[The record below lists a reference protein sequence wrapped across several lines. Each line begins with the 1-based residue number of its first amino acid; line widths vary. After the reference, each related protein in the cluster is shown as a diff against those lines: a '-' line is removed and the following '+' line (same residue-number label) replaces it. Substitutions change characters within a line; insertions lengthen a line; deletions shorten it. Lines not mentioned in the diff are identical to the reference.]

1 MKRSKTQAVYRF
13 LPEMWISEKDDSER
27 AVSAKI
33 KNWNYIKMSDIYE
46 DFIEGEIKRQIK
58 LFGDRGGD
66 ISAFDL
72 SPDTHSFSIVET
84 ACNEGI
90 PDIIGEISPLVFYCS
105 SCGAVSDLRNPD
117 AVDKYTWKCKN
128 PDCGKWAVKQLQM
141 IYACECGY
149 AQPIKIPHVQG
160 VKNFK
165 FRPNET
171 QYKMF
176 YRSGNSEKPAE
187 FVQIC
192 PNCNSRLV
200 PDNANSG
207 RNYKPFTLK
216 VINLVDQRNGQFY
229 KKGIDAQK
237 TIVCRWFDKLSTAD
251 YEEIL
256 NNIELAFSDAFKS
269 DAQRRN
275 VKQQVRAL
283 IDAGMLPPE
292 MFESA
297 VNNMLQNAPNTKSVE
312 RYVAICD
319 DLFSR
324 KKTENPVGYAEWL
337 SHFSFKLMQYDT
349 LKYAKRIITLEEA
362 IQRQLDMEFIDSP
375 EEVTALNKKM
385 GIANMQVSCDIQIIN
400 CTYGYSRRVAD
411 PKNST
416 NKNCRLKLNAY
427 DRTRDGTANLVYGAK
442 LDTEGILFEINAIS
456 CLDSAEGA
464 MYEIPEHV
472 KPILRKSQLFTVIP
486 RIYCEQ
492 CGSYEIPYCAECGKP
507 MECDENVRLHCSCG
521 APFHVQCFE
530 GHRACRVENWY
541 IPTSRMYTMIN
552 QNIHAAF
559 KQDTADLVMCIMG
572 SALYI
577 AQPCIVRTEG
587 VEVFFN
593 QIDCFSRLPA
603 TAKENTKKYAVY
615 LGEKCDGTC
624 SNAKIGRCIAD
635 SSMACL
641 PKAFYTLLPGF
652 RPQPHK
658 GLEYGDVAA
667 QINVG
672 SCAYE
677 MKGIIKKNTMNSGR
691 TSKSVDVLL
700 NTHLL
705 STSKAGEEII
715 RQFVEQGLVD
725 NRVDLIAVIAPQ
737 YFDNSFKGTLR
748 FLAKLGGKK
757 VMFIELDDVARLIEG
772 NSAID
777 V

>member
-13 LPEMWISEKDDSER
+13 LPEMWISEKGDSER

-33 KNWNYIKMSDIYE
+33 KNWNYIKMSGIYE

-66 ISAFDL
+66 ISAFDI
-72 SPDTHSFSIVET
+72 SPDTHSFTIVET

-105 SCGAVSDLRNPD
+105 SCGAVTDLRNPD

-149 AQPIKIPHVQG
+149 AQPIKVPYVQG
-160 VKNFK
+160 VKDFK

-237 TIVCRWFDKLSTAD
+237 TIVCRWFEKLSTAD

-256 NNIELAFSDAFKS
+256 DNIELAFSDAFKS
-269 DAQRRN
+269 NAQRRN
-275 VKQQVRAL
+275 VEQQVRAL

-312 RYVAICD
+312 RYVAMCD
-319 DLFSR
+319 DLFAR
-324 KKTENPVGYAEWL
+324 KKAEDPAGYTEWL

-362 IQRQLDMEFIDSP
+362 IKRQLDMEFIDSP
-375 EEVTALNKKM
+375 EEITALNDKL

-442 LDTEGILFEINAIS
+442 LDTEGILFEISQRRIIEWLYENKIIGEEQLPDLDDDVSVKKWFAEYVHSDVITMFGEIDDSEKITKNVFALLHSMSHAFMNAAGELSGLSSNSLTEIILVETASIFIYAQTSQGIPLGALSGMAESNYAYFLKKAFDETKNCVFDPICTERDDTACSACLIIPEIS
-456 CLDSAEGA
+456 CNHFNAELG
-464 MYEIPEHV
+464 
-472 KPILRKSQLFTVIP
+472 RKYLYSIDGV
-486 RIYCEQ
+486 
-492 CGSYEIPYCAECGKP
+492 
-507 MECDENVRLHCSCG
+507 
-521 APFHVQCFE
+521 
-530 GHRACRVENWY
+530 
-541 IPTSRMYTMIN
+541 
-552 QNIHAAF
+552 
-559 KQDTADLVMCIMG
+559 DT
-572 SALYI
+572 
-577 AQPCIVRTEG
+577 
-587 VEVFFN
+587 
-593 QIDCFSRLPA
+593 PA
-603 TAKENTKKYAVY
+603 V
-615 LGEKCDGTC
+615 
-624 SNAKIGRCIAD
+624 
-635 SSMACL
+635 
-641 PKAFYTLLPGF
+641 GF
-652 RPQPHK
+652 W
-658 GLEYGDVAA
+658 
-667 QINVG
+667 
-672 SCAYE
+672 E
-677 MKGIIKKNTMNSGR
+677 M
-691 TSKSVDVLL
+691 
-700 NTHLL
+700 
-705 STSKAGEEII
+705 
-715 RQFVEQGLVD
+715 
-725 NRVDLIAVIAPQ
+725 
-737 YFDNSFKGTLR
+737 
-748 FLAKLGGKK
+748 
-757 VMFIELDDVARLIEG
+757 
-772 NSAID
+772 
-777 V
+777 

>member
-13 LPEMWISEKDDSER
+13 LPEMWISEKGDSER

-33 KNWNYIKMSDIYE
+33 KNWNYIKMCDIYE

-72 SPDTHSFSIVET
+72 SPDTHSFAIVET

-105 SCGAVSDLRNPD
+105 SCGTVSDLRNPD

-200 PDNANSG
+200 PDNAISG

-269 DAQRRN
+269 DAQRQN

-312 RYVAICD
+312 RYVAMCD

-442 LDTEGILFEINAIS
+442 LDTEGILFEISQRKIVEWLYENNIISEEQLPDLDDDISVKKWFAQYVHSDVISMFGEIDDSEKITKNVFALLHSMSHAFMNSAGELSGLSGNSLTEIILVETASIFIYAQTSQGIPLGALSGMAESNYAYFLKKAFDEAKNCVFDPICTERDDTACSACLIIPEIS
-456 CLDSAEGA
+456 CNHFNAELG
-464 MYEIPEHV
+464 
-472 KPILRKSQLFTVIP
+472 RK
-486 RIYCEQ
+486 Y
-492 CGSYEIPYCAECGKP
+492 
-507 MECDENVRLHCSCG
+507 
-521 APFHVQCFE
+521 
-530 GHRACRVENWY
+530 
-541 IPTSRMYTMIN
+541 
-552 QNIHAAF
+552 
-559 KQDTADLVMCIMG
+559 
-572 SALYI
+572 LYS
-577 AQPCIVRTEG
+577 
-587 VEVFFN
+587 
-593 QIDCFSRLPA
+593 ID
-603 TAKENTKKYAVY
+603 
-615 LGEKCDGTC
+615 G
-624 SNAKIGRCIAD
+624 
-635 SSMACL
+635 
-641 PKAFYTLLPGF
+641 
-652 RPQPHK
+652 
-658 GLEYGDVAA
+658 
-667 QINVG
+667 
-672 SCAYE
+672 
-677 MKGIIKKNTMNSGR
+677 
-691 TSKSVDVLL
+691 
-700 NTHLL
+700 
-705 STSKAGEEII
+705 
-715 RQFVEQGLVD
+715 VD
-725 NRVDLIAVIAPQ
+725 NPTVG
-737 YFDNSFKGTLR
+737 FWE
-748 FLAKLGGKK
+748 
-757 VMFIELDDVARLIEG
+757 M
-772 NSAID
+772 
-777 V
+777 

>member
-13 LPEMWISEKDDSER
+13 LPEMWISEKGDSER

-72 SPDTHSFSIVET
+72 SPDTHSFAIVET

-105 SCGAVSDLRNPD
+105 SCGTVSDLRNPD

-200 PDNANSG
+200 PDNAISG

-229 KKGIDAQK
+229 KKGTDAQK

-269 DAQRRN
+269 DAQRQN

-312 RYVAICD
+312 RYVAMCD

-442 LDTEGILFEINAIS
+442 LDTEGILFEISQRKIVEWLYENNIISEEQLPDLDDDISVKKWFAQYVHSDVISMFGEIDDSEKITKNVFALLHSMSHAFMNSAGELSGLSGNSLTEIILVETASIFIYAQTSQGIPLGALSGMAESNYAYFLKKAFDEAKNCVFDPICTERDDTACSACLIIPEIS
-456 CLDSAEGA
+456 CNHFNAELG
-464 MYEIPEHV
+464 
-472 KPILRKSQLFTVIP
+472 RK
-486 RIYCEQ
+486 Y
-492 CGSYEIPYCAECGKP
+492 
-507 MECDENVRLHCSCG
+507 
-521 APFHVQCFE
+521 
-530 GHRACRVENWY
+530 
-541 IPTSRMYTMIN
+541 
-552 QNIHAAF
+552 
-559 KQDTADLVMCIMG
+559 
-572 SALYI
+572 LYS
-577 AQPCIVRTEG
+577 
-587 VEVFFN
+587 
-593 QIDCFSRLPA
+593 ID
-603 TAKENTKKYAVY
+603 
-615 LGEKCDGTC
+615 G
-624 SNAKIGRCIAD
+624 
-635 SSMACL
+635 
-641 PKAFYTLLPGF
+641 
-652 RPQPHK
+652 
-658 GLEYGDVAA
+658 
-667 QINVG
+667 
-672 SCAYE
+672 
-677 MKGIIKKNTMNSGR
+677 
-691 TSKSVDVLL
+691 
-700 NTHLL
+700 
-705 STSKAGEEII
+705 
-715 RQFVEQGLVD
+715 VD
-725 NRVDLIAVIAPQ
+725 NPTVG
-737 YFDNSFKGTLR
+737 FWE
-748 FLAKLGGKK
+748 
-757 VMFIELDDVARLIEG
+757 M
-772 NSAID
+772 
-777 V
+777 

>member
-256 NNIELAFSDAFKS
+256 NNIELAFSDAFTS

-442 LDTEGILFEINAIS
+442 LDTEGILFEISQRKIVEWLYENNIISEEQLPDLDDDISVKKWFAQYVHSDVISMFGEIDDSEKITKNVFALLHSMSHAFMNSAGELSGLSGNSLTEIILVETASIFIYAQTSQGIPLGALSGMAESNYAYFLKKSFDEAKNCVFDPICTERDDTACSACLIIPEIS
-456 CLDSAEGA
+456 CNHFNAELG
-464 MYEIPEHV
+464 
-472 KPILRKSQLFTVIP
+472 RK
-486 RIYCEQ
+486 Y
-492 CGSYEIPYCAECGKP
+492 
-507 MECDENVRLHCSCG
+507 
-521 APFHVQCFE
+521 
-530 GHRACRVENWY
+530 
-541 IPTSRMYTMIN
+541 
-552 QNIHAAF
+552 
-559 KQDTADLVMCIMG
+559 
-572 SALYI
+572 LYS
-577 AQPCIVRTEG
+577 
-587 VEVFFN
+587 
-593 QIDCFSRLPA
+593 ID
-603 TAKENTKKYAVY
+603 
-615 LGEKCDGTC
+615 G
-624 SNAKIGRCIAD
+624 
-635 SSMACL
+635 
-641 PKAFYTLLPGF
+641 
-652 RPQPHK
+652 
-658 GLEYGDVAA
+658 
-667 QINVG
+667 
-672 SCAYE
+672 
-677 MKGIIKKNTMNSGR
+677 
-691 TSKSVDVLL
+691 
-700 NTHLL
+700 
-705 STSKAGEEII
+705 
-715 RQFVEQGLVD
+715 VD
-725 NRVDLIAVIAPQ
+725 NPTVG
-737 YFDNSFKGTLR
+737 FWE
-748 FLAKLGGKK
+748 
-757 VMFIELDDVARLIEG
+757 M
-772 NSAID
+772 
-777 V
+777 

>member
-13 LPEMWISEKDDSER
+13 LPEMWISEKGDSER

-72 SPDTHSFSIVET
+72 SPDTHSFAIVET

-105 SCGAVSDLRNPD
+105 SCGTVSDLRNPD

-312 RYVAICD
+312 RYVATCD

-442 LDTEGILFEINAIS
+442 LDTEGILFEISQRKIVEWLYENNIISEEQLPDLDDDISVKKWFAQYVHSDVISMFGEIDDSEKITKNVFALLHSMSHAFMNSAGELSGLSGNSLTEIILVETASIFIYAQTSQGIPLGALSGMAESNYAYFLKKAFDEAKNCVFDPICTERDDTACSACLIIPEIS
-456 CLDSAEGA
+456 CNHFNAELG
-464 MYEIPEHV
+464 
-472 KPILRKSQLFTVIP
+472 RK
-486 RIYCEQ
+486 Y
-492 CGSYEIPYCAECGKP
+492 
-507 MECDENVRLHCSCG
+507 
-521 APFHVQCFE
+521 
-530 GHRACRVENWY
+530 
-541 IPTSRMYTMIN
+541 
-552 QNIHAAF
+552 
-559 KQDTADLVMCIMG
+559 
-572 SALYI
+572 LYS
-577 AQPCIVRTEG
+577 
-587 VEVFFN
+587 
-593 QIDCFSRLPA
+593 ID
-603 TAKENTKKYAVY
+603 
-615 LGEKCDGTC
+615 G
-624 SNAKIGRCIAD
+624 
-635 SSMACL
+635 
-641 PKAFYTLLPGF
+641 
-652 RPQPHK
+652 
-658 GLEYGDVAA
+658 
-667 QINVG
+667 
-672 SCAYE
+672 
-677 MKGIIKKNTMNSGR
+677 
-691 TSKSVDVLL
+691 
-700 NTHLL
+700 
-705 STSKAGEEII
+705 
-715 RQFVEQGLVD
+715 VD
-725 NRVDLIAVIAPQ
+725 NPTVG
-737 YFDNSFKGTLR
+737 FWE
-748 FLAKLGGKK
+748 
-757 VMFIELDDVARLIEG
+757 M
-772 NSAID
+772 
-777 V
+777 

>member
-13 LPEMWISEKDDSER
+13 LPEMWISEKGDSER

-33 KNWNYIKMSDIYE
+33 KNWNYIKMSGIYE

-66 ISAFDL
+66 ISAFDI
-72 SPDTHSFSIVET
+72 SPDTHSFTIVET

-105 SCGAVSDLRNPD
+105 SCGTVTDLRNPD

-149 AQPIKIPHVQG
+149 AQPIKVPYVQG
-160 VKNFK
+160 VKDFK

-237 TIVCRWFDKLSTAD
+237 TIVCRWFEKLSTAD

-256 NNIELAFSDAFKS
+256 DNIELAFSDAFKS
-269 DAQRRN
+269 NAQRRN
-275 VKQQVRAL
+275 VEQQVRAL

-312 RYVAICD
+312 RYVAMCD
-319 DLFSR
+319 DLFAR
-324 KKTENPVGYAEWL
+324 KKAEDPAGYTEWL

-362 IQRQLDMEFIDSP
+362 IKRQLDMEFIDSP
-375 EEVTALNKKM
+375 EEITALNDKL

-442 LDTEGILFEINAIS
+442 LDTEGILFEISQRRIIEWLYENKIIGEEQLPDLDDDVSVKKWFAEYVHSDVITMFGEIDDSEKIAKNVFALLHSMSHAFMNAAGELSGLSSNSLTEIILVETASIFIYAQTSQGIPLGALSGMAESNYAYFLKKAFDETKNCVFDPICTERDDTACSACLIIPEIS
-456 CLDSAEGA
+456 CNHFNAELG
-464 MYEIPEHV
+464 
-472 KPILRKSQLFTVIP
+472 RKYLYSIDGV
-486 RIYCEQ
+486 
-492 CGSYEIPYCAECGKP
+492 
-507 MECDENVRLHCSCG
+507 
-521 APFHVQCFE
+521 
-530 GHRACRVENWY
+530 
-541 IPTSRMYTMIN
+541 
-552 QNIHAAF
+552 
-559 KQDTADLVMCIMG
+559 DT
-572 SALYI
+572 
-577 AQPCIVRTEG
+577 
-587 VEVFFN
+587 
-593 QIDCFSRLPA
+593 PA
-603 TAKENTKKYAVY
+603 V
-615 LGEKCDGTC
+615 
-624 SNAKIGRCIAD
+624 
-635 SSMACL
+635 
-641 PKAFYTLLPGF
+641 GF
-652 RPQPHK
+652 W
-658 GLEYGDVAA
+658 
-667 QINVG
+667 
-672 SCAYE
+672 E
-677 MKGIIKKNTMNSGR
+677 M
-691 TSKSVDVLL
+691 
-700 NTHLL
+700 
-705 STSKAGEEII
+705 
-715 RQFVEQGLVD
+715 
-725 NRVDLIAVIAPQ
+725 
-737 YFDNSFKGTLR
+737 
-748 FLAKLGGKK
+748 
-757 VMFIELDDVARLIEG
+757 
-772 NSAID
+772 
-777 V
+777 

>member
-46 DFIEGEIKRQIK
+46 NFIEGEIKRQIK

-105 SCGAVSDLRNPD
+105 SCGTVSDLRNPD

-312 RYVAICD
+312 RYVAMCD

-442 LDTEGILFEINAIS
+442 LDTEGILFEISQRKIVEWLYENNIISEEQLPDLDDDISVKKWFAQYVHSDVISMFGEIDDSEKITKNVFALLHSMSHAFMNSAGELSGLSGNSLTEIILVETASIFIYAQTSQGIPLGALSGMAESNYAYFLKKAFDEAKNCVFDPICTERDDTACSACLIIPEIS
-456 CLDSAEGA
+456 CNHFNAELG
-464 MYEIPEHV
+464 
-472 KPILRKSQLFTVIP
+472 RK
-486 RIYCEQ
+486 Y
-492 CGSYEIPYCAECGKP
+492 
-507 MECDENVRLHCSCG
+507 
-521 APFHVQCFE
+521 
-530 GHRACRVENWY
+530 
-541 IPTSRMYTMIN
+541 
-552 QNIHAAF
+552 
-559 KQDTADLVMCIMG
+559 
-572 SALYI
+572 LYS
-577 AQPCIVRTEG
+577 
-587 VEVFFN
+587 
-593 QIDCFSRLPA
+593 ID
-603 TAKENTKKYAVY
+603 
-615 LGEKCDGTC
+615 G
-624 SNAKIGRCIAD
+624 
-635 SSMACL
+635 
-641 PKAFYTLLPGF
+641 
-652 RPQPHK
+652 
-658 GLEYGDVAA
+658 
-667 QINVG
+667 
-672 SCAYE
+672 
-677 MKGIIKKNTMNSGR
+677 
-691 TSKSVDVLL
+691 
-700 NTHLL
+700 
-705 STSKAGEEII
+705 
-715 RQFVEQGLVD
+715 VD
-725 NRVDLIAVIAPQ
+725 NPTVG
-737 YFDNSFKGTLR
+737 FWE
-748 FLAKLGGKK
+748 
-757 VMFIELDDVARLIEG
+757 M
-772 NSAID
+772 
-777 V
+777 

>member
-13 LPEMWISEKDDSER
+13 LPEMWISEKGDSER

-72 SPDTHSFSIVET
+72 SPDTHSFAIVET

-105 SCGAVSDLRNPD
+105 SCGTVSDLRNPD

-200 PDNANSG
+200 PDNAISG

-251 YEEIL
+251 YDEIL

-269 DAQRRN
+269 DAQRQN

-312 RYVAICD
+312 RYVAMCD

-385 GIANMQVSCDIQIIN
+385 GITNMQVSCDIQIIN

-442 LDTEGILFEINAIS
+442 LDTEGILFEISQRKIVEWLYENNIISEEQLPDLDDDVSVKKWFAQYVHSDVISMFGEIDDSEKITKNVFALLHSMSHAFMNSAGELSGLSGNSLTEIILVETASIFIYAQTSQGIPLGALSGMAESNYAYFLKKAFDEAKNCVFDPICTERDDTACSACLIIPEIS
-456 CLDSAEGA
+456 CNHFNAELG
-464 MYEIPEHV
+464 
-472 KPILRKSQLFTVIP
+472 RK
-486 RIYCEQ
+486 Y
-492 CGSYEIPYCAECGKP
+492 
-507 MECDENVRLHCSCG
+507 
-521 APFHVQCFE
+521 
-530 GHRACRVENWY
+530 
-541 IPTSRMYTMIN
+541 
-552 QNIHAAF
+552 
-559 KQDTADLVMCIMG
+559 
-572 SALYI
+572 LYS
-577 AQPCIVRTEG
+577 
-587 VEVFFN
+587 
-593 QIDCFSRLPA
+593 ID
-603 TAKENTKKYAVY
+603 
-615 LGEKCDGTC
+615 G
-624 SNAKIGRCIAD
+624 
-635 SSMACL
+635 
-641 PKAFYTLLPGF
+641 
-652 RPQPHK
+652 
-658 GLEYGDVAA
+658 
-667 QINVG
+667 
-672 SCAYE
+672 
-677 MKGIIKKNTMNSGR
+677 
-691 TSKSVDVLL
+691 
-700 NTHLL
+700 
-705 STSKAGEEII
+705 
-715 RQFVEQGLVD
+715 VD
-725 NRVDLIAVIAPQ
+725 NPTVG
-737 YFDNSFKGTLR
+737 FWE
-748 FLAKLGGKK
+748 
-757 VMFIELDDVARLIEG
+757 M
-772 NSAID
+772 
-777 V
+777 

>member
-1 MKRSKTQAVYRF
+1 MDIQKG
-13 LPEMWISEKDDSER
+13 DSER

-72 SPDTHSFSIVET
+72 SPDTHSFAIVET

-105 SCGAVSDLRNPD
+105 SCGTVSDLRNPD

-312 RYVAICD
+312 RYVAMCD

-442 LDTEGILFEINAIS
+442 LDTEGILFEISQRKIVEWLYENNIISEEQLPDLDDDISVKKWFAQYVHSDVISMFGEIDDSEKITKNVFALLHSMSHAFMNSAGELSGLSGNSLTEIILVETASIFIYAQTSQGIPLGALSGMAESNYAYFLKKAFDEAKNCVFDPICTERDDTACSACLIIPEIS
-456 CLDSAEGA
+456 CNHFNAELG
-464 MYEIPEHV
+464 
-472 KPILRKSQLFTVIP
+472 RK
-486 RIYCEQ
+486 Y
-492 CGSYEIPYCAECGKP
+492 
-507 MECDENVRLHCSCG
+507 
-521 APFHVQCFE
+521 
-530 GHRACRVENWY
+530 
-541 IPTSRMYTMIN
+541 
-552 QNIHAAF
+552 
-559 KQDTADLVMCIMG
+559 
-572 SALYI
+572 LYS
-577 AQPCIVRTEG
+577 
-587 VEVFFN
+587 
-593 QIDCFSRLPA
+593 ID
-603 TAKENTKKYAVY
+603 
-615 LGEKCDGTC
+615 G
-624 SNAKIGRCIAD
+624 
-635 SSMACL
+635 
-641 PKAFYTLLPGF
+641 
-652 RPQPHK
+652 
-658 GLEYGDVAA
+658 
-667 QINVG
+667 
-672 SCAYE
+672 
-677 MKGIIKKNTMNSGR
+677 
-691 TSKSVDVLL
+691 
-700 NTHLL
+700 
-705 STSKAGEEII
+705 
-715 RQFVEQGLVD
+715 VD
-725 NRVDLIAVIAPQ
+725 NPTVG
-737 YFDNSFKGTLR
+737 FWE
-748 FLAKLGGKK
+748 
-757 VMFIELDDVARLIEG
+757 M
-772 NSAID
+772 
-777 V
+777 

>member
-237 TIVCRWFDKLSTAD
+237 TIVCRWCEKLSTAD

-256 NNIELAFSDAFKS
+256 DNIELAFSDAFKS
-269 DAQRRN
+269 NAQRRN
-275 VKQQVRAL
+275 VEQQVRAL

-442 LDTEGILFEINAIS
+442 LDTEGILFEISQRKIVEWLYENNIISEEQLPDLDDDISVKKWFAQYVHSDVISMFGEIDDSEKITKNVFALLHSMSHAFMNSAGELSGLSGNSLTEIILVETASIFIYAQTSQGIPLGALSGMAESNYAYFLKKAFDEAKNCVFDPICTERDDTACSACLIIPEIS
-456 CLDSAEGA
+456 CNHFNAELG
-464 MYEIPEHV
+464 
-472 KPILRKSQLFTVIP
+472 RK
-486 RIYCEQ
+486 Y
-492 CGSYEIPYCAECGKP
+492 
-507 MECDENVRLHCSCG
+507 
-521 APFHVQCFE
+521 
-530 GHRACRVENWY
+530 
-541 IPTSRMYTMIN
+541 
-552 QNIHAAF
+552 
-559 KQDTADLVMCIMG
+559 
-572 SALYI
+572 LYS
-577 AQPCIVRTEG
+577 
-587 VEVFFN
+587 
-593 QIDCFSRLPA
+593 ID
-603 TAKENTKKYAVY
+603 
-615 LGEKCDGTC
+615 G
-624 SNAKIGRCIAD
+624 
-635 SSMACL
+635 
-641 PKAFYTLLPGF
+641 
-652 RPQPHK
+652 
-658 GLEYGDVAA
+658 
-667 QINVG
+667 
-672 SCAYE
+672 
-677 MKGIIKKNTMNSGR
+677 
-691 TSKSVDVLL
+691 
-700 NTHLL
+700 
-705 STSKAGEEII
+705 
-715 RQFVEQGLVD
+715 VD
-725 NRVDLIAVIAPQ
+725 NPTVG
-737 YFDNSFKGTLR
+737 FWE
-748 FLAKLGGKK
+748 
-757 VMFIELDDVARLIEG
+757 M
-772 NSAID
+772 
-777 V
+777 

>member
-251 YEEIL
+251 YDEIL

-269 DAQRRN
+269 NAQRRN

-283 IDAGMLPPE
+283 IDAGMLLPE

-312 RYVAICD
+312 RYVAMCD

-324 KKTENPVGYAEWL
+324 KKAENPVGYAEWL

-362 IQRQLDMEFIDSP
+362 IQRQLGMEFIDSP

-385 GIANMQVSCDIQIIN
+385 GITNMQVSCDIQIIN

-442 LDTEGILFEINAIS
+442 LDTEGILFEISQRKIVEWLYENNIISEEQLPDLDDDVSVKKWFAQYVHSDVISMFGEIDDSEKITKNVFALLHSMSHAFMNAAGELSGLSSNSLTEIILVETASIFIYAQTSQGIPLGALSGMAESNYAYFLKKAFDETKNCVFDPICTERDDTACSACLIIPEIS
-456 CLDSAEGA
+456 CNHFNAELG
-464 MYEIPEHV
+464 
-472 KPILRKSQLFTVIP
+472 RK
-486 RIYCEQ
+486 Y
-492 CGSYEIPYCAECGKP
+492 
-507 MECDENVRLHCSCG
+507 
-521 APFHVQCFE
+521 
-530 GHRACRVENWY
+530 
-541 IPTSRMYTMIN
+541 
-552 QNIHAAF
+552 
-559 KQDTADLVMCIMG
+559 
-572 SALYI
+572 LYS
-577 AQPCIVRTEG
+577 
-587 VEVFFN
+587 
-593 QIDCFSRLPA
+593 ID
-603 TAKENTKKYAVY
+603 
-615 LGEKCDGTC
+615 G
-624 SNAKIGRCIAD
+624 
-635 SSMACL
+635 
-641 PKAFYTLLPGF
+641 
-652 RPQPHK
+652 
-658 GLEYGDVAA
+658 
-667 QINVG
+667 
-672 SCAYE
+672 
-677 MKGIIKKNTMNSGR
+677 
-691 TSKSVDVLL
+691 
-700 NTHLL
+700 
-705 STSKAGEEII
+705 
-715 RQFVEQGLVD
+715 VD
-725 NRVDLIAVIAPQ
+725 NPTVG
-737 YFDNSFKGTLR
+737 FWE
-748 FLAKLGGKK
+748 
-757 VMFIELDDVARLIEG
+757 M
-772 NSAID
+772 
-777 V
+777 

>member
-72 SPDTHSFSIVET
+72 SPDTHSFAIVET

-176 YRSGNSEKPAE
+176 YRSGNSEKTAE

-297 VNNMLQNAPNTKSVE
+297 VNNMLQNAPNTKNVE
-312 RYVAICD
+312 RYVAMCD

-416 NKNCRLKLNAY
+416 NKNGRLKLNAY

-442 LDTEGILFEINAIS
+442 LDTEGILFEISQRKIVEWLYENNIISEEQLPDLDDDISVKKWFAQYVHSDVISMFGEIDDSEKITKNVFALLHSMSHAFMNSAGELSGLSGNSLTEIILVETASIFIYAQTSQGIPLGALSGMAESNYAYFLKKAFDEAKNCVFDPICTERDDTACSACLIIPEIS
-456 CLDSAEGA
+456 CNHFNAELG
-464 MYEIPEHV
+464 
-472 KPILRKSQLFTVIP
+472 RK
-486 RIYCEQ
+486 Y
-492 CGSYEIPYCAECGKP
+492 
-507 MECDENVRLHCSCG
+507 
-521 APFHVQCFE
+521 
-530 GHRACRVENWY
+530 
-541 IPTSRMYTMIN
+541 
-552 QNIHAAF
+552 
-559 KQDTADLVMCIMG
+559 
-572 SALYI
+572 LYS
-577 AQPCIVRTEG
+577 
-587 VEVFFN
+587 
-593 QIDCFSRLPA
+593 ID
-603 TAKENTKKYAVY
+603 
-615 LGEKCDGTC
+615 G
-624 SNAKIGRCIAD
+624 
-635 SSMACL
+635 
-641 PKAFYTLLPGF
+641 
-652 RPQPHK
+652 
-658 GLEYGDVAA
+658 
-667 QINVG
+667 
-672 SCAYE
+672 
-677 MKGIIKKNTMNSGR
+677 
-691 TSKSVDVLL
+691 
-700 NTHLL
+700 
-705 STSKAGEEII
+705 
-715 RQFVEQGLVD
+715 VD
-725 NRVDLIAVIAPQ
+725 NPTVG
-737 YFDNSFKGTLR
+737 FWE
-748 FLAKLGGKK
+748 
-757 VMFIELDDVARLIEG
+757 M
-772 NSAID
+772 
-777 V
+777 

>member
-13 LPEMWISEKDDSER
+13 LPEMWISEKGDSER

-72 SPDTHSFSIVET
+72 SPDTHSFAIVET

-105 SCGAVSDLRNPD
+105 SCGTVSDLRNPD

-269 DAQRRN
+269 DAQRGN

-312 RYVAICD
+312 RYVAMCD

-375 EEVTALNKKM
+375 EEVTALSKKM

-442 LDTEGILFEINAIS
+442 LDTEGILFEISQRKIVEWLYENNIISEEQLPDLDDDISVKKWFAQYVHSDVISMFGEIDDSEKITKNVFALLHSMSHAFMNSAGELSGLSGNSLTEIILVETASIFIYAQTSQGIPLGALSGMAESNYAYFLKKAFDEAKNCVFDPICTERDDTACSACLIIPEIS
-456 CLDSAEGA
+456 CNHFNAELG
-464 MYEIPEHV
+464 
-472 KPILRKSQLFTVIP
+472 RK
-486 RIYCEQ
+486 Y
-492 CGSYEIPYCAECGKP
+492 
-507 MECDENVRLHCSCG
+507 
-521 APFHVQCFE
+521 
-530 GHRACRVENWY
+530 
-541 IPTSRMYTMIN
+541 
-552 QNIHAAF
+552 
-559 KQDTADLVMCIMG
+559 
-572 SALYI
+572 LYS
-577 AQPCIVRTEG
+577 
-587 VEVFFN
+587 
-593 QIDCFSRLPA
+593 ID
-603 TAKENTKKYAVY
+603 
-615 LGEKCDGTC
+615 G
-624 SNAKIGRCIAD
+624 
-635 SSMACL
+635 
-641 PKAFYTLLPGF
+641 
-652 RPQPHK
+652 
-658 GLEYGDVAA
+658 
-667 QINVG
+667 
-672 SCAYE
+672 
-677 MKGIIKKNTMNSGR
+677 
-691 TSKSVDVLL
+691 
-700 NTHLL
+700 
-705 STSKAGEEII
+705 
-715 RQFVEQGLVD
+715 VD
-725 NRVDLIAVIAPQ
+725 NPTVG
-737 YFDNSFKGTLR
+737 FWE
-748 FLAKLGGKK
+748 
-757 VMFIELDDVARLIEG
+757 M
-772 NSAID
+772 
-777 V
+777 

>member
-46 DFIEGEIKRQIK
+46 DFIEGEIKRQVK

-251 YEEIL
+251 YDEIL

-312 RYVAICD
+312 RYVAMCD

-324 KKTENPVGYAEWL
+324 KKAENPVGYAEWL

-362 IQRQLDMEFIDSP
+362 IQRQLDMDFIDSP

-385 GIANMQVSCDIQIIN
+385 GITNMQVSCDIQIIN

-427 DRTRDGTANLVYGAK
+427 DRTRDGTANLVYGVK
-442 LDTEGILFEINAIS
+442 LDTEGILFEISQRKIVEWLYENNIISEEQLPDLDDDVSVKKWFAQYVHSDVISMFGEIDDSEKITKNVFALLHSMSHAFMNAAGELSGLSSNSLTEIILVETASIFIYAQTSQGIPLGALSGMAESNYAFFLKKAFDEAKNCVFDPICTERDDTACSACLIIPEIS
-456 CLDSAEGA
+456 CNHFNAELG
-464 MYEIPEHV
+464 
-472 KPILRKSQLFTVIP
+472 RK
-486 RIYCEQ
+486 Y
-492 CGSYEIPYCAECGKP
+492 
-507 MECDENVRLHCSCG
+507 
-521 APFHVQCFE
+521 
-530 GHRACRVENWY
+530 
-541 IPTSRMYTMIN
+541 
-552 QNIHAAF
+552 
-559 KQDTADLVMCIMG
+559 
-572 SALYI
+572 LYS
-577 AQPCIVRTEG
+577 
-587 VEVFFN
+587 
-593 QIDCFSRLPA
+593 ID
-603 TAKENTKKYAVY
+603 
-615 LGEKCDGTC
+615 G
-624 SNAKIGRCIAD
+624 
-635 SSMACL
+635 
-641 PKAFYTLLPGF
+641 
-652 RPQPHK
+652 
-658 GLEYGDVAA
+658 
-667 QINVG
+667 
-672 SCAYE
+672 
-677 MKGIIKKNTMNSGR
+677 
-691 TSKSVDVLL
+691 
-700 NTHLL
+700 
-705 STSKAGEEII
+705 
-715 RQFVEQGLVD
+715 VD
-725 NRVDLIAVIAPQ
+725 NPTVG
-737 YFDNSFKGTLR
+737 FWE
-748 FLAKLGGKK
+748 
-757 VMFIELDDVARLIEG
+757 M
-772 NSAID
+772 
-777 V
+777 

>member
-13 LPEMWISEKDDSER
+13 LPEMWISEKGDSER

-72 SPDTHSFSIVET
+72 SPDTHSFAIVET

-105 SCGAVSDLRNPD
+105 SCGTVSDLRNPD

-312 RYVAICD
+312 RYVAMCD

-385 GIANMQVSCDIQIIN
+385 GITNMQVSCDIQIIN

-442 LDTEGILFEINAIS
+442 LDTEGILFEISQRKIVEWLYENNIISEEQLPDLDDDISVKKWFAQYVHSDVISMFGEIDDSEKITKNVFALLHSMSHAFMNSAGELSGLSGNSLTEIILVETASIFIYAQTSQGIPLGALSGMAESNYAYFLKKAFDEAKNCVFDPICTERDDTACSACLIIPEIS
-456 CLDSAEGA
+456 CNHFNAELG
-464 MYEIPEHV
+464 
-472 KPILRKSQLFTVIP
+472 RK
-486 RIYCEQ
+486 Y
-492 CGSYEIPYCAECGKP
+492 
-507 MECDENVRLHCSCG
+507 
-521 APFHVQCFE
+521 
-530 GHRACRVENWY
+530 
-541 IPTSRMYTMIN
+541 
-552 QNIHAAF
+552 
-559 KQDTADLVMCIMG
+559 
-572 SALYI
+572 LYS
-577 AQPCIVRTEG
+577 
-587 VEVFFN
+587 
-593 QIDCFSRLPA
+593 ID
-603 TAKENTKKYAVY
+603 
-615 LGEKCDGTC
+615 G
-624 SNAKIGRCIAD
+624 
-635 SSMACL
+635 
-641 PKAFYTLLPGF
+641 
-652 RPQPHK
+652 
-658 GLEYGDVAA
+658 
-667 QINVG
+667 
-672 SCAYE
+672 
-677 MKGIIKKNTMNSGR
+677 
-691 TSKSVDVLL
+691 
-700 NTHLL
+700 
-705 STSKAGEEII
+705 
-715 RQFVEQGLVD
+715 VD
-725 NRVDLIAVIAPQ
+725 NPTVG
-737 YFDNSFKGTLR
+737 FWE
-748 FLAKLGGKK
+748 
-757 VMFIELDDVARLIEG
+757 M
-772 NSAID
+772 
-777 V
+777 

>member
-72 SPDTHSFSIVET
+72 SPDTHSFAIVET

-312 RYVAICD
+312 RYVAMCD

-442 LDTEGILFEINAIS
+442 LDTEGILFEINQRKIVEWLYENNIISEEQLPDLDDDISVKKWFAQYVHSDVISMFGEIDDSEKITKNVFALLHSMSHAFMNSAGELSGLSGNSLTEIILVETASIFIYAQTSQGIPLGALSGMAESNYAYFLKKAFDEAKNCVFDPICTERDDTACSACLIIPEIS
-456 CLDSAEGA
+456 CNHFNAELG
-464 MYEIPEHV
+464 
-472 KPILRKSQLFTVIP
+472 RK
-486 RIYCEQ
+486 Y
-492 CGSYEIPYCAECGKP
+492 
-507 MECDENVRLHCSCG
+507 
-521 APFHVQCFE
+521 
-530 GHRACRVENWY
+530 
-541 IPTSRMYTMIN
+541 
-552 QNIHAAF
+552 
-559 KQDTADLVMCIMG
+559 
-572 SALYI
+572 LYS
-577 AQPCIVRTEG
+577 
-587 VEVFFN
+587 
-593 QIDCFSRLPA
+593 ID
-603 TAKENTKKYAVY
+603 
-615 LGEKCDGTC
+615 G
-624 SNAKIGRCIAD
+624 
-635 SSMACL
+635 
-641 PKAFYTLLPGF
+641 
-652 RPQPHK
+652 
-658 GLEYGDVAA
+658 
-667 QINVG
+667 
-672 SCAYE
+672 
-677 MKGIIKKNTMNSGR
+677 
-691 TSKSVDVLL
+691 
-700 NTHLL
+700 
-705 STSKAGEEII
+705 
-715 RQFVEQGLVD
+715 VD
-725 NRVDLIAVIAPQ
+725 NPTVG
-737 YFDNSFKGTLR
+737 FWE
-748 FLAKLGGKK
+748 
-757 VMFIELDDVARLIEG
+757 M
-772 NSAID
+772 
-777 V
+777 

>member
-46 DFIEGEIKRQIK
+46 DFIEGEIKRQVK

-72 SPDTHSFSIVET
+72 SPDTHSFAIVET

-251 YEEIL
+251 YDEIL

-312 RYVAICD
+312 RYVAMCD

-324 KKTENPVGYAEWL
+324 KKAENPVGYAEWL

-385 GIANMQVSCDIQIIN
+385 GITNMQVSCDIQIIN

-442 LDTEGILFEINAIS
+442 LDTEGILFEISQRKIVEWLYENNIISEEQLPDLDDDVSVKKWFAQYVHSDVISMFGEIDDSEKITKNVFALLHSMSHAFMNAAGELSGLSSNSLTEIILVETASIFIYAQTSQGIPLGALSGMAESNYAFFLKKAFDEAKNCVFDPICTERDDTACSACLIIPEIS
-456 CLDSAEGA
+456 CNHFNAELG
-464 MYEIPEHV
+464 
-472 KPILRKSQLFTVIP
+472 RK
-486 RIYCEQ
+486 Y
-492 CGSYEIPYCAECGKP
+492 
-507 MECDENVRLHCSCG
+507 
-521 APFHVQCFE
+521 
-530 GHRACRVENWY
+530 
-541 IPTSRMYTMIN
+541 
-552 QNIHAAF
+552 
-559 KQDTADLVMCIMG
+559 
-572 SALYI
+572 LYS
-577 AQPCIVRTEG
+577 
-587 VEVFFN
+587 
-593 QIDCFSRLPA
+593 ID
-603 TAKENTKKYAVY
+603 
-615 LGEKCDGTC
+615 G
-624 SNAKIGRCIAD
+624 
-635 SSMACL
+635 
-641 PKAFYTLLPGF
+641 
-652 RPQPHK
+652 
-658 GLEYGDVAA
+658 
-667 QINVG
+667 
-672 SCAYE
+672 
-677 MKGIIKKNTMNSGR
+677 
-691 TSKSVDVLL
+691 
-700 NTHLL
+700 
-705 STSKAGEEII
+705 
-715 RQFVEQGLVD
+715 VD
-725 NRVDLIAVIAPQ
+725 NPTVG
-737 YFDNSFKGTLR
+737 FWE
-748 FLAKLGGKK
+748 
-757 VMFIELDDVARLIEG
+757 M
-772 NSAID
+772 
-777 V
+777 

>member
-72 SPDTHSFSIVET
+72 SPDTHSFAIVET

-312 RYVAICD
+312 RYVAMCD

-362 IQRQLDMEFIDSP
+362 IQRQLDMDFIDSP

-385 GIANMQVSCDIQIIN
+385 GITNMQVSCDIQIIN

-427 DRTRDGTANLVYGAK
+427 DRTRDGTANLVYGVK
-442 LDTEGILFEINAIS
+442 LDTEGILFEISQRKIVEWLYENNIISEEQLPDLDDDVSVKKWFAQYVHSDVISMFGEIDDSEKITKNVFALLHSMSHAFMNAAGELSGLSSNSLTEIILVETASIFIYAQTSQGIPLGALSGMAESNYAYFLKKAFDEAKNCVFDPICTERDDTACSACLIIPEIS
-456 CLDSAEGA
+456 CNHFNAELG
-464 MYEIPEHV
+464 
-472 KPILRKSQLFTVIP
+472 RK
-486 RIYCEQ
+486 Y
-492 CGSYEIPYCAECGKP
+492 
-507 MECDENVRLHCSCG
+507 
-521 APFHVQCFE
+521 
-530 GHRACRVENWY
+530 
-541 IPTSRMYTMIN
+541 
-552 QNIHAAF
+552 
-559 KQDTADLVMCIMG
+559 
-572 SALYI
+572 LYS
-577 AQPCIVRTEG
+577 
-587 VEVFFN
+587 
-593 QIDCFSRLPA
+593 ID
-603 TAKENTKKYAVY
+603 
-615 LGEKCDGTC
+615 G
-624 SNAKIGRCIAD
+624 
-635 SSMACL
+635 
-641 PKAFYTLLPGF
+641 
-652 RPQPHK
+652 
-658 GLEYGDVAA
+658 
-667 QINVG
+667 
-672 SCAYE
+672 
-677 MKGIIKKNTMNSGR
+677 
-691 TSKSVDVLL
+691 
-700 NTHLL
+700 
-705 STSKAGEEII
+705 
-715 RQFVEQGLVD
+715 VD
-725 NRVDLIAVIAPQ
+725 NPTVG
-737 YFDNSFKGTLR
+737 FWE
-748 FLAKLGGKK
+748 
-757 VMFIELDDVARLIEG
+757 M
-772 NSAID
+772 
-777 V
+777 

>member
-13 LPEMWISEKDDSER
+13 LPEMWISEKGDSER

-72 SPDTHSFSIVET
+72 SPDTHSFAIVET

-105 SCGAVSDLRNPD
+105 SCGTVSDLRNPD

-200 PDNANSG
+200 PDNAISG

-269 DAQRRN
+269 DAQRQN

-312 RYVAICD
+312 RYVAMCD

-442 LDTEGILFEINAIS
+442 LDTEGILFEISQRKIVEWLYENNIISEEQLPDLDDDISVKKWFAQYVHSDVISMFGEIDDNEKITKNVFALLHSMSHAFMNSAGELSGLSGNSLTEIILVETASIFIYAQTSQGIPLGALSGMAESNYAYFLKKAFDEAKNCVFDPICTERDGTACSACLIIPEIS
-456 CLDSAEGA
+456 CNHFNAELG
-464 MYEIPEHV
+464 
-472 KPILRKSQLFTVIP
+472 RK
-486 RIYCEQ
+486 Y
-492 CGSYEIPYCAECGKP
+492 
-507 MECDENVRLHCSCG
+507 
-521 APFHVQCFE
+521 
-530 GHRACRVENWY
+530 
-541 IPTSRMYTMIN
+541 
-552 QNIHAAF
+552 
-559 KQDTADLVMCIMG
+559 
-572 SALYI
+572 LYS
-577 AQPCIVRTEG
+577 
-587 VEVFFN
+587 
-593 QIDCFSRLPA
+593 ID
-603 TAKENTKKYAVY
+603 
-615 LGEKCDGTC
+615 G
-624 SNAKIGRCIAD
+624 
-635 SSMACL
+635 
-641 PKAFYTLLPGF
+641 
-652 RPQPHK
+652 
-658 GLEYGDVAA
+658 
-667 QINVG
+667 
-672 SCAYE
+672 
-677 MKGIIKKNTMNSGR
+677 
-691 TSKSVDVLL
+691 
-700 NTHLL
+700 
-705 STSKAGEEII
+705 
-715 RQFVEQGLVD
+715 VD
-725 NRVDLIAVIAPQ
+725 NPTVG
-737 YFDNSFKGTLR
+737 FWE
-748 FLAKLGGKK
+748 
-757 VMFIELDDVARLIEG
+757 M
-772 NSAID
+772 
-777 V
+777 

>member
-13 LPEMWISEKDDSER
+13 LPEMWISEKGDSER

-46 DFIEGEIKRQIK
+46 DFIEGEVKRQIK

-66 ISAFDL
+66 ISAFDI
-72 SPDTHSFSIVET
+72 SPDTHSFAIVET

-105 SCGAVSDLRNPD
+105 SCGTVTDLRNPD

-149 AQPIKIPHVQG
+149 AQPIKVPYVQG
-160 VKNFK
+160 VKDFK

-176 YRSGNSEKPAE
+176 YRSGNSEKTAE

-229 KKGIDAQK
+229 KKGIEAQK

-269 DAQRRN
+269 DAQKRN
-275 VKQQVRAL
+275 VEQQVRAL

-312 RYVAICD
+312 RYVAMCD

-324 KKTENPVGYAEWL
+324 MKMEDPVGYAEWL

-375 EEVTALNKKM
+375 EEITALNKKM

-411 PKNST
+411 PKNSS

-442 LDTEGILFEINAIS
+442 LDTEGILFEISQRKIVEWLYENKIIIAEQLPDLDDDVSVKKWFAQYVHSDVISMFGEIDDSEKITKNVFALLHSMSHAFMNAAGELSGLSSNSLTEIILVETASIFIYAQTSQGIPLGALSGMAESNYAYFLKKAFDETKNCVFDPICTERDDTACSACLIIPEIS
-456 CLDSAEGA
+456 CNHFNAELG
-464 MYEIPEHV
+464 
-472 KPILRKSQLFTVIP
+472 RKYLYSIDGV
-486 RIYCEQ
+486 
-492 CGSYEIPYCAECGKP
+492 
-507 MECDENVRLHCSCG
+507 
-521 APFHVQCFE
+521 
-530 GHRACRVENWY
+530 
-541 IPTSRMYTMIN
+541 
-552 QNIHAAF
+552 
-559 KQDTADLVMCIMG
+559 DT
-572 SALYI
+572 
-577 AQPCIVRTEG
+577 
-587 VEVFFN
+587 
-593 QIDCFSRLPA
+593 PA
-603 TAKENTKKYAVY
+603 V
-615 LGEKCDGTC
+615 
-624 SNAKIGRCIAD
+624 
-635 SSMACL
+635 
-641 PKAFYTLLPGF
+641 GF
-652 RPQPHK
+652 W
-658 GLEYGDVAA
+658 
-667 QINVG
+667 
-672 SCAYE
+672 E
-677 MKGIIKKNTMNSGR
+677 M
-691 TSKSVDVLL
+691 
-700 NTHLL
+700 
-705 STSKAGEEII
+705 
-715 RQFVEQGLVD
+715 
-725 NRVDLIAVIAPQ
+725 
-737 YFDNSFKGTLR
+737 
-748 FLAKLGGKK
+748 
-757 VMFIELDDVARLIEG
+757 
-772 NSAID
+772 
-777 V
+777 

>member
-46 DFIEGEIKRQIK
+46 DFIEGEIKRQVK

-72 SPDTHSFSIVET
+72 SPDTHSFAIVET

-251 YEEIL
+251 YDEIL

-312 RYVAICD
+312 RYVAMCD

-324 KKTENPVGYAEWL
+324 KKAENPVGYAEWL

-362 IQRQLDMEFIDSP
+362 IQRQLDMDFIDSP

-385 GIANMQVSCDIQIIN
+385 GITNMQVSCDIQIIN

-427 DRTRDGTANLVYGAK
+427 DRTRDGTANLVYGVK
-442 LDTEGILFEINAIS
+442 LDTEGILFEISQRKIVEWLYENNIISEEQLPDLDDDVSVKKWFAQYVHSDVISMFGEIDDSEKITKNVFALLHSMSHAFMNAAGELSGLSSNSLTEIILVETASIFIYAQTSQGIPLGALSGMAESNYAFFLKKAFDEAKNCVFDPICTERDDTACSACLIIPEIS
-456 CLDSAEGA
+456 CNHFNAELG
-464 MYEIPEHV
+464 
-472 KPILRKSQLFTVIP
+472 RKYLYSID
-486 RIYCEQ
+486 
-492 CGSYEIPYCAECGKP
+492 G
-507 MECDENVRLHCSCG
+507 
-521 APFHVQCFE
+521 
-530 GHRACRVENWY
+530 VEN
-541 IPTSRMYTMIN
+541 PT
-552 QNIHAAF
+552 
-559 KQDTADLVMCIMG
+559 V
-572 SALYI
+572 
-577 AQPCIVRTEG
+577 
-587 VEVFFN
+587 
-593 QIDCFSRLPA
+593 
-603 TAKENTKKYAVY
+603 
-615 LGEKCDGTC
+615 
-624 SNAKIGRCIAD
+624 
-635 SSMACL
+635 
-641 PKAFYTLLPGF
+641 GF
-652 RPQPHK
+652 W
-658 GLEYGDVAA
+658 
-667 QINVG
+667 
-672 SCAYE
+672 E
-677 MKGIIKKNTMNSGR
+677 M
-691 TSKSVDVLL
+691 
-700 NTHLL
+700 
-705 STSKAGEEII
+705 
-715 RQFVEQGLVD
+715 
-725 NRVDLIAVIAPQ
+725 
-737 YFDNSFKGTLR
+737 
-748 FLAKLGGKK
+748 
-757 VMFIELDDVARLIEG
+757 
-772 NSAID
+772 
-777 V
+777 

>member
-72 SPDTHSFSIVET
+72 SPDTHSFAIVET

-251 YEEIL
+251 YDEIL

-312 RYVAICD
+312 RYVAMCD

-324 KKTENPVGYAEWL
+324 KKAENPVGYAEWL

-385 GIANMQVSCDIQIIN
+385 GITNMQVSCDIQIIN

-442 LDTEGILFEINAIS
+442 LDTEGILFEISQRKIVEWLYENNIISEEQLPDLDDDVSVKKWFAQYVHSDVISMFGEIDDSEKITKNVFALLHSMSHAFMNAAGELSGLSGNSLTEIILVETASIFIYAQTSQGIPLGALSGMAESNYAYFLKKAFDEAKNCVFDPICTERDDTACSACLIIPEIS
-456 CLDSAEGA
+456 CNHFNAELG
-464 MYEIPEHV
+464 
-472 KPILRKSQLFTVIP
+472 RK
-486 RIYCEQ
+486 Y
-492 CGSYEIPYCAECGKP
+492 
-507 MECDENVRLHCSCG
+507 
-521 APFHVQCFE
+521 
-530 GHRACRVENWY
+530 
-541 IPTSRMYTMIN
+541 
-552 QNIHAAF
+552 
-559 KQDTADLVMCIMG
+559 
-572 SALYI
+572 LYS
-577 AQPCIVRTEG
+577 
-587 VEVFFN
+587 
-593 QIDCFSRLPA
+593 ID
-603 TAKENTKKYAVY
+603 
-615 LGEKCDGTC
+615 G
-624 SNAKIGRCIAD
+624 
-635 SSMACL
+635 
-641 PKAFYTLLPGF
+641 
-652 RPQPHK
+652 
-658 GLEYGDVAA
+658 
-667 QINVG
+667 
-672 SCAYE
+672 
-677 MKGIIKKNTMNSGR
+677 
-691 TSKSVDVLL
+691 
-700 NTHLL
+700 
-705 STSKAGEEII
+705 
-715 RQFVEQGLVD
+715 VD
-725 NRVDLIAVIAPQ
+725 NPTVG
-737 YFDNSFKGTLR
+737 FWE
-748 FLAKLGGKK
+748 
-757 VMFIELDDVARLIEG
+757 M
-772 NSAID
+772 
-777 V
+777 

>member
-13 LPEMWISEKDDSER
+13 LPEMWISEKGDSER

-66 ISAFDL
+66 ISAFDI
-72 SPDTHSFSIVET
+72 SPDTHSFAIVET

-105 SCGAVSDLRNPD
+105 SCGTVTDLRNPD

-141 IYACECGY
+141 IYTCECGY
-149 AQPIKIPHVQG
+149 AQPIKVPYVQG
-160 VKNFK
+160 VKDIK
-165 FRPNET
+165 IRPNET

-176 YRSGNSEKPAE
+176 YRSGNSQKTAE

-275 VKQQVRAL
+275 VEQQVRAL

-312 RYVAICD
+312 RYVAMCD

-324 KKTENPVGYAEWL
+324 KKIEDPVGYAEWL

-375 EEVTALNKKM
+375 EEITALNKKM
-385 GIANMQVSCDIQIIN
+385 GIENMQVSCDIQIIN

-442 LDTEGILFEINAIS
+442 LDTEGILFEISQRKIVEWLYENKIISEEQLPDLDDDVSVKKWFAQYVHSDVISMFGEIDDSEKITKNVFALLHSMSHAFMNAAGELSGLSSNSLTEIILVETASIFIYAQTSQGIPLGALSGMAESNYAYFLKKAFDETKNCVFDPICTERDDTACSACLIIPEIS
-456 CLDSAEGA
+456 CNHFNAELG
-464 MYEIPEHV
+464 
-472 KPILRKSQLFTVIP
+472 RKYLYSIDGVDTPTV
-486 RIYCEQ
+486 
-492 CGSYEIPYCAECGKP
+492 
-507 MECDENVRLHCSCG
+507 
-521 APFHVQCFE
+521 
-530 GHRACRVENWY
+530 
-541 IPTSRMYTMIN
+541 
-552 QNIHAAF
+552 
-559 KQDTADLVMCIMG
+559 
-572 SALYI
+572 
-577 AQPCIVRTEG
+577 
-587 VEVFFN
+587 
-593 QIDCFSRLPA
+593 
-603 TAKENTKKYAVY
+603 
-615 LGEKCDGTC
+615 
-624 SNAKIGRCIAD
+624 
-635 SSMACL
+635 
-641 PKAFYTLLPGF
+641 GF
-652 RPQPHK
+652 W
-658 GLEYGDVAA
+658 
-667 QINVG
+667 
-672 SCAYE
+672 E
-677 MKGIIKKNTMNSGR
+677 M
-691 TSKSVDVLL
+691 
-700 NTHLL
+700 
-705 STSKAGEEII
+705 
-715 RQFVEQGLVD
+715 
-725 NRVDLIAVIAPQ
+725 
-737 YFDNSFKGTLR
+737 
-748 FLAKLGGKK
+748 
-757 VMFIELDDVARLIEG
+757 
-772 NSAID
+772 
-777 V
+777 

>member
-13 LPEMWISEKDDSER
+13 LPEMWISEKGDSER

-72 SPDTHSFSIVET
+72 SPDTHSFAIVET

-105 SCGAVSDLRNPD
+105 SCGTVSDLRNPD

-141 IYACECGY
+141 IYVCECGY

-312 RYVAICD
+312 RYVAMCD

-375 EEVTALNKKM
+375 EEVTALSKKM
-385 GIANMQVSCDIQIIN
+385 GISNMQVSCDIQIIN

-442 LDTEGILFEINAIS
+442 LDTEGILFEISQRKIVEWLYENNIISEEQLPDLDDDISVKKWFAQYVHSDVISMFGEIDDSEKITKNVFALLHSMSHAFMNSAGELSGLSGNSLTEIILVETASIFIYAQTSQGIPLGALSGMAESNYAYFLKKAFDEAKNCVFDPICTERDDTACSACLIIPEIS
-456 CLDSAEGA
+456 CNHFNAELG
-464 MYEIPEHV
+464 
-472 KPILRKSQLFTVIP
+472 RK
-486 RIYCEQ
+486 Y
-492 CGSYEIPYCAECGKP
+492 
-507 MECDENVRLHCSCG
+507 
-521 APFHVQCFE
+521 
-530 GHRACRVENWY
+530 
-541 IPTSRMYTMIN
+541 
-552 QNIHAAF
+552 
-559 KQDTADLVMCIMG
+559 
-572 SALYI
+572 LYS
-577 AQPCIVRTEG
+577 
-587 VEVFFN
+587 
-593 QIDCFSRLPA
+593 ID
-603 TAKENTKKYAVY
+603 
-615 LGEKCDGTC
+615 G
-624 SNAKIGRCIAD
+624 
-635 SSMACL
+635 
-641 PKAFYTLLPGF
+641 
-652 RPQPHK
+652 
-658 GLEYGDVAA
+658 
-667 QINVG
+667 
-672 SCAYE
+672 
-677 MKGIIKKNTMNSGR
+677 
-691 TSKSVDVLL
+691 
-700 NTHLL
+700 
-705 STSKAGEEII
+705 
-715 RQFVEQGLVD
+715 VD
-725 NRVDLIAVIAPQ
+725 NPTVG
-737 YFDNSFKGTLR
+737 FWE
-748 FLAKLGGKK
+748 
-757 VMFIELDDVARLIEG
+757 M
-772 NSAID
+772 
-777 V
+777 

>member
-72 SPDTHSFSIVET
+72 SPDTHSFAIVET

-251 YEEIL
+251 YDEIL

-385 GIANMQVSCDIQIIN
+385 GITNMQVSCDIQIIN

-442 LDTEGILFEINAIS
+442 LDTEGILFEISQRKIVEWLYENNIISEEQLPDLDDDVSVKKWFAQYVHSDVISMFGEIDDSEKITKNVFALLHSMSHAFMNSAGELSGLSGNSLTEIILVETASIFIYAQTSQGIPLGALSGMAESNYAYFLKKAFDEAKNCVFDPICTERDDTACSACLIIPEIS
-456 CLDSAEGA
+456 CNHFNAELG
-464 MYEIPEHV
+464 
-472 KPILRKSQLFTVIP
+472 RK
-486 RIYCEQ
+486 Y
-492 CGSYEIPYCAECGKP
+492 
-507 MECDENVRLHCSCG
+507 
-521 APFHVQCFE
+521 
-530 GHRACRVENWY
+530 
-541 IPTSRMYTMIN
+541 
-552 QNIHAAF
+552 
-559 KQDTADLVMCIMG
+559 
-572 SALYI
+572 LYS
-577 AQPCIVRTEG
+577 
-587 VEVFFN
+587 
-593 QIDCFSRLPA
+593 ID
-603 TAKENTKKYAVY
+603 
-615 LGEKCDGTC
+615 G
-624 SNAKIGRCIAD
+624 
-635 SSMACL
+635 
-641 PKAFYTLLPGF
+641 
-652 RPQPHK
+652 
-658 GLEYGDVAA
+658 
-667 QINVG
+667 
-672 SCAYE
+672 
-677 MKGIIKKNTMNSGR
+677 
-691 TSKSVDVLL
+691 
-700 NTHLL
+700 
-705 STSKAGEEII
+705 
-715 RQFVEQGLVD
+715 VD
-725 NRVDLIAVIAPQ
+725 NPTVG
-737 YFDNSFKGTLR
+737 FWE
-748 FLAKLGGKK
+748 
-757 VMFIELDDVARLIEG
+757 M
-772 NSAID
+772 
-777 V
+777 

>member
-72 SPDTHSFSIVET
+72 SPDTHSFAIVET

-251 YEEIL
+251 YDEIL

-297 VNNMLQNAPNTKSVE
+297 VNNMLQNAPNTKSIE
-312 RYVAICD
+312 RYVAMCD

-324 KKTENPVGYAEWL
+324 KKAENPVGYAEWL

-385 GIANMQVSCDIQIIN
+385 GITNMQVSCDIQIIN

-442 LDTEGILFEINAIS
+442 LDTEGILFKISQRKIVEWLYENNIISEEQLPDLDDDVSVKKWFAQYVHSDVISMFGEIDDSEKITKNVFALLHSMSHAFMNAAGELSGLSSNSLTEIILVETASIFIYAQTSQGIPLGALSGMAESNYAYFLKKAFDETKNCVFDPICTERDDTACSACLIIPEIS
-456 CLDSAEGA
+456 CNHFNAELG
-464 MYEIPEHV
+464 
-472 KPILRKSQLFTVIP
+472 RK
-486 RIYCEQ
+486 Y
-492 CGSYEIPYCAECGKP
+492 
-507 MECDENVRLHCSCG
+507 
-521 APFHVQCFE
+521 
-530 GHRACRVENWY
+530 
-541 IPTSRMYTMIN
+541 
-552 QNIHAAF
+552 
-559 KQDTADLVMCIMG
+559 
-572 SALYI
+572 LYS
-577 AQPCIVRTEG
+577 
-587 VEVFFN
+587 
-593 QIDCFSRLPA
+593 ID
-603 TAKENTKKYAVY
+603 
-615 LGEKCDGTC
+615 G
-624 SNAKIGRCIAD
+624 
-635 SSMACL
+635 
-641 PKAFYTLLPGF
+641 
-652 RPQPHK
+652 
-658 GLEYGDVAA
+658 
-667 QINVG
+667 
-672 SCAYE
+672 
-677 MKGIIKKNTMNSGR
+677 
-691 TSKSVDVLL
+691 
-700 NTHLL
+700 
-705 STSKAGEEII
+705 
-715 RQFVEQGLVD
+715 VD
-725 NRVDLIAVIAPQ
+725 NPTVG
-737 YFDNSFKGTLR
+737 FWE
-748 FLAKLGGKK
+748 
-757 VMFIELDDVARLIEG
+757 M
-772 NSAID
+772 
-777 V
+777 

>member
-13 LPEMWISEKDDSER
+13 LPEMWISEKGDSER

-33 KNWNYIKMSDIYE
+33 KNWNYIKMADIYE
-46 DFIEGEIKRQIK
+46 DFIEGEVKRQIK

-66 ISAFDL
+66 ISAFDI
-72 SPDTHSFSIVET
+72 SPDTHSFAVVET

-105 SCGAVSDLRNPD
+105 SCGTVSDLRNPD

-149 AQPIKIPHVQG
+149 AQPIKVPYVQG
-160 VKNFK
+160 VKDFK

-237 TIVCRWFDKLSTAD
+237 TIVCRWFDKLSTTD

-275 VKQQVRAL
+275 VEQQVRAL
-283 IDAGMLPPE
+283 IDAGMLPSE

-312 RYVAICD
+312 RYVAMCD

-324 KKTENPVGYAEWL
+324 KKTEDPVGYAEWL

-375 EEVTALNKKM
+375 EEVTALNKKL
-385 GIANMQVSCDIQIIN
+385 GISNMQVSCDIQIIN

-442 LDTEGILFEINAIS
+442 LDTEGILFEISQRKIVEWLYENKIIGEEQLPDLDDDVSVKKWFAQYVHSDVISMFGEIDDSEKITKNVFALLHSMSHAFMNAAGELSGLSSNSLTEIILVETASIFIYAQTSQGIPLGALSGMAESNYAYFLKKAFDEAKNCVFDPICTERDDTACSACLIIPEIS
-456 CLDSAEGA
+456 CNHFNAELG
-464 MYEIPEHV
+464 
-472 KPILRKSQLFTVIP
+472 RKYLYSIDGVDTPTV
-486 RIYCEQ
+486 
-492 CGSYEIPYCAECGKP
+492 
-507 MECDENVRLHCSCG
+507 
-521 APFHVQCFE
+521 
-530 GHRACRVENWY
+530 
-541 IPTSRMYTMIN
+541 
-552 QNIHAAF
+552 
-559 KQDTADLVMCIMG
+559 
-572 SALYI
+572 
-577 AQPCIVRTEG
+577 
-587 VEVFFN
+587 
-593 QIDCFSRLPA
+593 
-603 TAKENTKKYAVY
+603 
-615 LGEKCDGTC
+615 
-624 SNAKIGRCIAD
+624 
-635 SSMACL
+635 
-641 PKAFYTLLPGF
+641 GF
-652 RPQPHK
+652 W
-658 GLEYGDVAA
+658 
-667 QINVG
+667 
-672 SCAYE
+672 E
-677 MKGIIKKNTMNSGR
+677 M
-691 TSKSVDVLL
+691 
-700 NTHLL
+700 
-705 STSKAGEEII
+705 
-715 RQFVEQGLVD
+715 
-725 NRVDLIAVIAPQ
+725 
-737 YFDNSFKGTLR
+737 
-748 FLAKLGGKK
+748 
-757 VMFIELDDVARLIEG
+757 
-772 NSAID
+772 
-777 V
+777 

>member
-46 DFIEGEIKRQIK
+46 DFIEGEIKRQVK

-72 SPDTHSFSIVET
+72 SPDTHSFAIVET

-251 YEEIL
+251 YDEIL

-312 RYVAICD
+312 RYVAMCD

-324 KKTENPVGYAEWL
+324 KKAENPVGYAEWL

-362 IQRQLDMEFIDSP
+362 IQRQLDMDFIDSP

-385 GIANMQVSCDIQIIN
+385 GITNMQVSCDIQIIN

-427 DRTRDGTANLVYGAK
+427 DRTRDGTANLVYGVK
-442 LDTEGILFEINAIS
+442 LDTEGILFGISQRKIVEWLYENNIISEEQLPDLDDDVSVKKWFAQYVHSDVISMFGEIDDSEKITKNVFALLHSMSHAFMNAAGELSGLSSNSLTEIILVETASIFIYAQTSQGIPLGALSGMAESNYAFFLKKAFDEAKNCVFDPICTERDDTACSACLIIPEIS
-456 CLDSAEGA
+456 CNHFNAELG
-464 MYEIPEHV
+464 
-472 KPILRKSQLFTVIP
+472 RK
-486 RIYCEQ
+486 Y
-492 CGSYEIPYCAECGKP
+492 
-507 MECDENVRLHCSCG
+507 
-521 APFHVQCFE
+521 
-530 GHRACRVENWY
+530 
-541 IPTSRMYTMIN
+541 
-552 QNIHAAF
+552 
-559 KQDTADLVMCIMG
+559 
-572 SALYI
+572 LYS
-577 AQPCIVRTEG
+577 
-587 VEVFFN
+587 
-593 QIDCFSRLPA
+593 ID
-603 TAKENTKKYAVY
+603 
-615 LGEKCDGTC
+615 G
-624 SNAKIGRCIAD
+624 
-635 SSMACL
+635 
-641 PKAFYTLLPGF
+641 
-652 RPQPHK
+652 
-658 GLEYGDVAA
+658 
-667 QINVG
+667 
-672 SCAYE
+672 
-677 MKGIIKKNTMNSGR
+677 
-691 TSKSVDVLL
+691 
-700 NTHLL
+700 
-705 STSKAGEEII
+705 
-715 RQFVEQGLVD
+715 VD
-725 NRVDLIAVIAPQ
+725 NPTVG
-737 YFDNSFKGTLR
+737 FWE
-748 FLAKLGGKK
+748 
-757 VMFIELDDVARLIEG
+757 M
-772 NSAID
+772 
-777 V
+777 

>member
-46 DFIEGEIKRQIK
+46 NFIEGEIKRQIK

-72 SPDTHSFSIVET
+72 SPDTHSFAIVET

-105 SCGAVSDLRNPD
+105 SCGTVSDLRNPD

-312 RYVAICD
+312 RYVAMCD

-442 LDTEGILFEINAIS
+442 LDTEGILFEISQRKIVEWLYENNIISEEQLPDLDDDISVKKWFAQYVHSDVISMFGEIDDSEKITKNVFALLHSMSHAFMNSAGELSGLSGNSLTEIILVETASIFIYAQTSQGIPLGALSGMAESNYAYFLKKAFDEAKNCVFDPICTERDDTACSACLIIPEIS
-456 CLDSAEGA
+456 CNHFNAELG
-464 MYEIPEHV
+464 
-472 KPILRKSQLFTVIP
+472 RK
-486 RIYCEQ
+486 Y
-492 CGSYEIPYCAECGKP
+492 
-507 MECDENVRLHCSCG
+507 
-521 APFHVQCFE
+521 
-530 GHRACRVENWY
+530 
-541 IPTSRMYTMIN
+541 
-552 QNIHAAF
+552 
-559 KQDTADLVMCIMG
+559 
-572 SALYI
+572 LYS
-577 AQPCIVRTEG
+577 
-587 VEVFFN
+587 
-593 QIDCFSRLPA
+593 ID
-603 TAKENTKKYAVY
+603 
-615 LGEKCDGTC
+615 G
-624 SNAKIGRCIAD
+624 
-635 SSMACL
+635 
-641 PKAFYTLLPGF
+641 
-652 RPQPHK
+652 
-658 GLEYGDVAA
+658 
-667 QINVG
+667 
-672 SCAYE
+672 
-677 MKGIIKKNTMNSGR
+677 
-691 TSKSVDVLL
+691 
-700 NTHLL
+700 
-705 STSKAGEEII
+705 
-715 RQFVEQGLVD
+715 VD
-725 NRVDLIAVIAPQ
+725 NPTVG
-737 YFDNSFKGTLR
+737 FWE
-748 FLAKLGGKK
+748 
-757 VMFIELDDVARLIEG
+757 M
-772 NSAID
+772 
-777 V
+777 

>member
-13 LPEMWISEKDDSER
+13 LPEMWISEKGDSER

-33 KNWNYIKMSDIYE
+33 KNWNYIKMADIYE
-46 DFIEGEIKRQIK
+46 DFIEGEVKRQIK

-66 ISAFDL
+66 ISAFDI
-72 SPDTHSFSIVET
+72 SPDTHSFAIVET

-105 SCGAVSDLRNPD
+105 SCGTVSDLRNPD

-149 AQPIKIPHVQG
+149 AQPIKVPYVQG
-160 VKNFK
+160 VKDFK

-237 TIVCRWFDKLSTAD
+237 TIVCRWFDKLSTTD

-275 VKQQVRAL
+275 VEQQVRAL
-283 IDAGMLPPE
+283 IDAGMLPSE

-312 RYVAICD
+312 RYVAMCD

-324 KKTENPVGYAEWL
+324 KKTEDPVGYAEWL

-375 EEVTALNKKM
+375 EEVTALNKKL
-385 GIANMQVSCDIQIIN
+385 GIANILSRLDDVDFEAMSGIEKRMMQMFYITIWGKAVEDWNSEEVLDNLYALSDSTRLLGELISLLQYRFEQIDFIDEPVN
-400 CTYGYSRRVAD
+400 LGFDCPLDLHCTY
-411 PKNST
+411 
-416 NKNCRLKLNAY
+416 
-427 DRTRDGTANLVYGAK
+427 TRDQLLVAMDFMKPATVREGVKWLLEKQLDVFFVTLNKADKDYSPTTMYNDYSINESLFHWQSQSTTAADSPTGQRYIHHRDKGTKVLLFVREFKSDRITNGAEAYTYLGTANYV
-442 LDTEGILFEINAIS
+442 T
-456 CLDSAEGA
+456 
-464 MYEIPEHV
+464 H
-472 KPILRKSQLFTVIP
+472 T
-486 RIYCEQ
+486 
-492 CGSYEIPYCAECGKP
+492 GSKP
-507 MECDENVRLHCSCG
+507 MNITWHLDR
-521 APFHVQCFE
+521 P
-530 GHRACRVENWY
+530 
-541 IPTSRMYTMIN
+541 IPAKFLKKTN
-552 QNIHAAF
+552 
-559 KQDTADLVMCIMG
+559 KLV
-572 SALYI
+572 
-577 AQPCIVRTEG
+577 
-587 VEVFFN
+587 
-593 QIDCFSRLPA
+593 
-603 TAKENTKKYAVY
+603 
-615 LGEKCDGTC
+615 
-624 SNAKIGRCIAD
+624 
-635 SSMACL
+635 
-641 PKAFYTLLPGF
+641 
-652 RPQPHK
+652 
-658 GLEYGDVAA
+658 
-667 QINVG
+667 VG
-672 SCAYE
+672 
-677 MKGIIKKNTMNSGR
+677 
-691 TSKSVDVLL
+691 
-700 NTHLL
+700 
-705 STSKAGEEII
+705 
-715 RQFVEQGLVD
+715 
-725 NRVDLIAVIAPQ
+725 
-737 YFDNSFKGTLR
+737 
-748 FLAKLGGKK
+748 
-757 VMFIELDDVARLIEG
+757 
-772 NSAID
+772 
-777 V
+777 

>member
-13 LPEMWISEKDDSER
+13 LPEMWISEKGDSER

-33 KNWNYIKMSDIYE
+33 KNWNYIKMSGIYE

-66 ISAFDL
+66 ISAFDI
-72 SPDTHSFSIVET
+72 SPHTHSFTIVET

-105 SCGAVSDLRNPD
+105 SCGTVTDLRNPD

-149 AQPIKIPHVQG
+149 AQPIKVPYVQG
-160 VKNFK
+160 VKDFK

-237 TIVCRWFDKLSTAD
+237 TIVCRWFEKLSTAD

-256 NNIELAFSDAFKS
+256 DNIELAFSDAFKS
-269 DAQRRN
+269 NAQRRN
-275 VKQQVRAL
+275 VEQQVRAL

-312 RYVAICD
+312 RYVAMCD
-319 DLFSR
+319 DLFAR
-324 KKTENPVGYAEWL
+324 KKAEDPAGYTEWL

-375 EEVTALNKKM
+375 EEITALNDKL

-442 LDTEGILFEINAIS
+442 LDTEGILFEISQRRIIEWLYENKIIGEEQLPDLDDDVSVKKWFAEYVHSDVITMFGEIDDSEKITKNVFALLHSMSHAFMNAAGELSGLSSNSLTEIILVETASIFIYAQTSQGIPLGALSGMAESNYAYFLKKAFNETKNCVFDPICTERDDTACSACLIIPEIS
-456 CLDSAEGA
+456 CNHFNAELG
-464 MYEIPEHV
+464 
-472 KPILRKSQLFTVIP
+472 RKYLYSIDGV
-486 RIYCEQ
+486 
-492 CGSYEIPYCAECGKP
+492 
-507 MECDENVRLHCSCG
+507 
-521 APFHVQCFE
+521 
-530 GHRACRVENWY
+530 
-541 IPTSRMYTMIN
+541 
-552 QNIHAAF
+552 
-559 KQDTADLVMCIMG
+559 DT
-572 SALYI
+572 
-577 AQPCIVRTEG
+577 
-587 VEVFFN
+587 
-593 QIDCFSRLPA
+593 PA
-603 TAKENTKKYAVY
+603 V
-615 LGEKCDGTC
+615 
-624 SNAKIGRCIAD
+624 
-635 SSMACL
+635 
-641 PKAFYTLLPGF
+641 GF
-652 RPQPHK
+652 W
-658 GLEYGDVAA
+658 
-667 QINVG
+667 
-672 SCAYE
+672 E
-677 MKGIIKKNTMNSGR
+677 M
-691 TSKSVDVLL
+691 
-700 NTHLL
+700 
-705 STSKAGEEII
+705 
-715 RQFVEQGLVD
+715 
-725 NRVDLIAVIAPQ
+725 
-737 YFDNSFKGTLR
+737 
-748 FLAKLGGKK
+748 
-757 VMFIELDDVARLIEG
+757 
-772 NSAID
+772 
-777 V
+777 

>member
-13 LPEMWISEKDDSER
+13 LPEMWISEKGDSER

-72 SPDTHSFSIVET
+72 SPDTHSFAIVET

-105 SCGAVSDLRNPD
+105 SCGTVSDLRNPD

-141 IYACECGY
+141 IYVCECGY

-312 RYVAICD
+312 RYVAMCD

-375 EEVTALNKKM
+375 EEVTALSKKM

-442 LDTEGILFEINAIS
+442 LDTEGILFEISQRKIVEWLYGNNIISEEQLPDLDDDISVKKWFAQYVHSDVISMFGEIDDSEKITKNVFALLHSMSHAFMNSAGELSGLSGNSLTEIILVETASIFIYAQTSQGIPLGALSGMAESNYAYFLKKAFNEAKNCVFDPICTERDDTACSACLIIPEIS
-456 CLDSAEGA
+456 CNHFNAELG
-464 MYEIPEHV
+464 
-472 KPILRKSQLFTVIP
+472 RK
-486 RIYCEQ
+486 Y
-492 CGSYEIPYCAECGKP
+492 
-507 MECDENVRLHCSCG
+507 
-521 APFHVQCFE
+521 
-530 GHRACRVENWY
+530 
-541 IPTSRMYTMIN
+541 
-552 QNIHAAF
+552 
-559 KQDTADLVMCIMG
+559 
-572 SALYI
+572 LYS
-577 AQPCIVRTEG
+577 
-587 VEVFFN
+587 
-593 QIDCFSRLPA
+593 ID
-603 TAKENTKKYAVY
+603 
-615 LGEKCDGTC
+615 G
-624 SNAKIGRCIAD
+624 
-635 SSMACL
+635 
-641 PKAFYTLLPGF
+641 
-652 RPQPHK
+652 
-658 GLEYGDVAA
+658 
-667 QINVG
+667 
-672 SCAYE
+672 
-677 MKGIIKKNTMNSGR
+677 
-691 TSKSVDVLL
+691 
-700 NTHLL
+700 
-705 STSKAGEEII
+705 
-715 RQFVEQGLVD
+715 VD
-725 NRVDLIAVIAPQ
+725 NPTVG
-737 YFDNSFKGTLR
+737 FWE
-748 FLAKLGGKK
+748 
-757 VMFIELDDVARLIEG
+757 M
-772 NSAID
+772 
-777 V
+777 